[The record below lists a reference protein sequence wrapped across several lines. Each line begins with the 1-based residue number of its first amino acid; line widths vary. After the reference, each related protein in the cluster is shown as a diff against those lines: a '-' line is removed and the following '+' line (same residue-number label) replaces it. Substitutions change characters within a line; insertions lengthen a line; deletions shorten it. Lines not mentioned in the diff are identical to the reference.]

1 MIVKKIKNTKTE
13 KPKAWQIGDLID
25 YIRFPHN
32 KKPQEKIE
40 YAGGRNFL
48 SSTHV
53 GQKTEM
59 IALARESAHSRM
71 PVQHWIFSWQ
81 EGEQPSRE
89 QVEEVV
95 NIFLEKM
102 GLDGHQTVYGLH
114 YDTDNY
120 HLHIAVN
127 RMNPETGKVVLPF
140 NGLDIREAHKIVA
153 FVEHK
158 QGWASEGKSMYAVL
172 ENGELARRRTGHE
185 IKPKQAA
192 LDFEHATGEKSAQRI
207 AQERGHSVIKNAKSW
222 VELHEKLAAV
232 GLRFEK
238 KGSGAIIFVGEIAV
252 KASSVDRAFSMGKL
266 CKKLGDFEEGT
277 YPDVLGKVAPEP
289 VSSVNLGEWKA
300 YQTAFAGVPNN
311 AKVAENAEFA
321 RMKERHRDERKRALS
336 RLARYGLPVLNIAR
350 HCLMAQQRE
359 ERRSLRSGR
368 KKARGGK
375 PRFETWL
382 RAQGLF
388 QQADRWRHRAACEQA
403 RHSPPA
409 PQRTAQRAEAMR
421 ELEDFRRYAD
431 AVNAERYRVTCIK
444 MDEDGGKKTFILD
457 RKGGM
462 TRGFSPGELEAHM
475 PEMLRFQRRGEN
487 IYYTPL
493 SDDRHHIL
501 IDDMTRDSL
510 KRLQEDGFRPAVVL
524 ESSPGNYQCLLT
536 IPKLGTEHDRDVG
549 NRITE
554 RLNRE
559 YGDKKL
565 CGCIHPHRAPGFEN
579 RKPKHRR
586 EDGGYPQVKLLFAER
601 RECGK
606 ALALARRLDREYAE
620 AAEKR
625 QAERRTFQ
633 MPNFRPGD
641 PTAAY
646 YAHLENIRRHLT
658 IEDYSRVD
666 AMIALR
672 FRSNGHSRESVE
684 ETIRACAPTI
694 RETQTGRNWQ
704 RYAERTADYAFG
716 PAGDR
721 DMVRN
726 ERYRELW
733 RRVEG
738 GEEKMREAKYMKM
751 K

>member
-13 KPKAWQIGDLID
+13 KPKVWQIGDLVD

-40 YAGGRNFL
+40 YADGRNFL
-48 SSTHV
+48 SSSHV

-81 EGEQPSRE
+81 EGEQPTRE
-89 QVEEVV
+89 QVEDVV

-102 GLDGHQTVYGLH
+102 GLGGHQTVYGLH

-140 NGLDIREAHKIVA
+140 NGLDIREAHKIVV

-158 QGWASEGKSMYAVL
+158 QRWASEGKSMYAVL
-172 ENGELARRRTGHE
+172 ENGELARRRTGRE

-207 AQERGHSVIKNAKSW
+207 AQERGHSIIKNAKSW

-311 AKVAENAEFA
+311 AKAAENAEFA

-350 HCLMAQQRE
+350 HCLMAQQKE

-382 RAQGLF
+382 RTQGLF
-388 QQADRWRHRAACEQA
+388 QQADRWRHRAGWEQA
-403 RHSPPA
+403 RHTPPA

-421 ELEDFRRYAD
+421 ELEEFRRYAD

-457 RKGGM
+457 KKGGM
-462 TRGFSPGELEAHM
+462 TRGFSPDELEAHM

-501 IDDMTRDSL
+501 IDDITRDSL

-586 EDGGYPQVKLLFAER
+586 EDGGYPSVKLLFAER

-606 ALALARRLDREYAE
+606 ALALARRIDREYAE

-625 QAERRTFQ
+625 QAEQRTFQ

-672 FRSNGHSRESVE
+672 LRSNGHSRESVE

-694 RETQTGRNWQ
+694 RDSQTGRNWQ
-704 RYAERTADYAFG
+704 QYAERTADYAFG

-721 DMVRN
+721 DLERN
-726 ERYRELW
+726 ERYREMW

-738 GEEKMREAKYMKM
+738 AEKEGGSTLRTKMR
-751 K
+751 

>member
-40 YAGGRNFL
+40 YTGGRNFL
-48 SSTHV
+48 SSSHV

-59 IALARESAHSRM
+59 IALAREPTHSRM

-81 EGEQPSRE
+81 EGEQPTRE

-102 GLDGHQTVYGLH
+102 GLEGHQTVYGLH

-172 ENGELARRRTGHE
+172 ENGELARRRTGRE

-222 VELHEKLAAV
+222 TELHEKLAAV

-311 AKVAENAEFA
+311 AKAAENAELA

-350 HCLMAQQRE
+350 HCLMAQQKE

-368 KKARGGK
+368 KKACGGK

-382 RAQGLF
+382 RTQGLF
-388 QQADRWRHRAACEQA
+388 QQADRWRHRAVWEQA
-403 RHSPPA
+403 RHTRPPHNG
-409 PQRTAQRAEAMR
+409 Q
-421 ELEDFRRYAD
+421 
-431 AVNAERYRVTCIK
+431 
-444 MDEDGGKKTFILD
+444 
-457 RKGGM
+457 
-462 TRGFSPGELEAHM
+462 
-475 PEMLRFQRRGEN
+475 
-487 IYYTPL
+487 
-493 SDDRHHIL
+493 
-501 IDDMTRDSL
+501 
-510 KRLQEDGFRPAVVL
+510 
-524 ESSPGNYQCLLT
+524 
-536 IPKLGTEHDRDVG
+536 
-549 NRITE
+549 
-554 RLNRE
+554 
-559 YGDKKL
+559 
-565 CGCIHPHRAPGFEN
+565 HR
-579 RKPKHRR
+579 
-586 EDGGYPQVKLLFAER
+586 ER
-601 RECGK
+601 RPCANLMISEG
-606 ALALARRLDREYAE
+606 
-620 AAEKR
+620 
-625 QAERRTFQ
+625 
-633 MPNFRPGD
+633 MP
-641 PTAAY
+641 
-646 YAHLENIRRHLT
+646 
-658 IEDYSRVD
+658 
-666 AMIALR
+666 
-672 FRSNGHSRESVE
+672 
-684 ETIRACAPTI
+684 
-694 RETQTGRNWQ
+694 
-704 RYAERTADYAFG
+704 
-716 PAGDR
+716 
-721 DMVRN
+721 
-726 ERYRELW
+726 
-733 RRVEG
+733 
-738 GEEKMREAKYMKM
+738 MR
-751 K
+751 